1 MGRKRTAISNE
12 EIIAA
17 LMSSRSIAD
26 AANKLGMSERSIY
39 DKMTNK
45 FFQMQYNAA
54 KADFLRDA
62 LNNLKQRTNA
72 AIDTIAELMEAQTSA
87 PAIRLQAAKMILD
100 SASRFAERL
109 DSSDRATNAA
119 SEKAWFDKYAD

>member
-17 LMSSRSIAD
+17 LMDSRSIAD
-26 AANKLGMSERSIY
+26 AASKLGISERSIY

-45 FFQMQYNAA
+45 FFQMEYNAA
-54 KADFLRDA
+54 KADFLREA
-62 LNNLKQRTNA
+62 LNSLKQRTGA
-72 AIDTIAELMEAQTSA
+72 AIATIAELMEAQETA

-109 DSSDRATNAA
+109 DSSDKAT
-119 SEKAWFDKYAD
+119 SQTGEKAWFDQFSD